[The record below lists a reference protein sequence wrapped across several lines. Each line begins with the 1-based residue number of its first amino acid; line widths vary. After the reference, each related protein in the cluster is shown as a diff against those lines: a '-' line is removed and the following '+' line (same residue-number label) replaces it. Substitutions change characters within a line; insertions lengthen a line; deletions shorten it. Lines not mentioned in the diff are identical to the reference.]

1 MGVYEY
7 QVKKLTEDLSERQ
20 LAEQLITYME
30 LANMYKKDN
39 DMLRQANESLM
50 YLIAKYNIEM
60 E

>member
-1 MGVYEY
+1 MGMYEY
-7 QVKKLTEDLSERQ
+7 TVRKMCEEQTKDE
-20 LAEQLITYME
+20 LAEKVLTYME

-50 YLIAKYNIEM
+50 YLIAKYNIET